1 MSAVP
6 LIDISPAQWE
16 IVRTILLRR
25 VPAHEVWAFGSR
37 ARRTARQFSDLDLC
51 VVAQQ
56 PLSLSLKALLAE
68 DFAESNLPWKVD
80 VVDWAVTS
88 DTFRKII
95 ESDKVVL
102 QKV

>member
-6 LIDISPAQWE
+6 PIDISPAQWE
-16 IVRTILLRR
+16 IVRRILLQR

-37 ARRTARQFSDLDLC
+37 ARRTARKFSDLDLC

-68 DFAESNLPWKVD
+68 DFAESDLPWKVD
-80 VVDWAVTS
+80 VVDWAATGE
-88 DTFRKII
+88 TFRKII
-95 ESDKVVL
+95 ESDRVVV

>member
-6 LIDISPAQWE
+6 PIDISPAQWD
-16 IVRTILLRR
+16 IVRGILLQR
-25 VPAHEVWAFGSR
+25 VPTYEVWAFGSR
-37 ARRTARQFSDLDLC
+37 AKRCARKFSDLDLC
-51 VVAQQ
+51 VMTIE
-56 PLSLSLKALLAE
+56 PLSLGLRALLAE

-80 VVDWAVTS
+80 VVDWAATS